1 VVQQVKAPGMG
12 ATRLDYVST
21 KPDVVNVLE
30 DGKVVSYQTPD
41 ELLLYA
47 VKSLNLSDIPGMAI
61 LSMPADLLRNL
72 VTKDPGFMMANLLRD
87 SLSAYVTSGQSMTPV
102 VDTVISFGKAL
113 ANKSPATRALLDA
126 GVISGYDAGDI
137 ESSGKNLEEDLARKA
152 GKRRDAVVLR
162 PFKSLWAG
170 LEAGTTASDAA
181 TRAVIYERVLAET
194 GNEAEAI
201 FRALEV
207 MNFHRKGGNSLVR
220 ILTAAVPF
228 FNARLQGL
236 DLFYRASSGNMNT
249 SDAAAVKRKFWSRGA
264 AMMALSAVYYFAV
277 ADDEEYKKQEQ
288 ETRDNNWLIPYFGMK
303 IPIPFEV
310 GVLFKTIPERIA
322 ALASGRDTAED
333 FGDSLFRS
341 FFATFGFNPIPQTI
355 KPLVEVYFDKNMFT
369 MRPILSEGLKD
380 VEAKFQVGPS
390 TSSFIGGI
398 AGALGI
404 SPIKAD
410 HVVKG
415 YTGTMGMYAV
425 DTIDMIIN
433 QFTDSPKATKRFE
446 QMPVIKRF
454 ALDPEARG
462 NVTEYYKL
470 KDAVDGAVR
479 TMNFLEKQQE
489 SGEYVEY
496 LKENQGTL
504 AFKDYVRDVE
514 KTMKELRD
522 ARNAIRVST
531 MSGDEKREALVEIGR
546 AESAITSQMQRIK
559 QAIASMQ

>member
-1 VVQQVKAPGMG
+1 
-12 ATRLDYVST
+12 
-21 KPDVVNVLE
+21 
-30 DGKVVSYQTPD
+30 
-41 ELLLYA
+41 
-47 VKSLNLSDIPGMAI
+47 
-61 LSMPADLLRNL
+61 
-72 VTKDPGFMMANLLRD
+72 
-87 SLSAYVTSGQSMTPV
+87 
-102 VDTVISFGKAL
+102 
-113 ANKSPATRALLDA
+113 
-126 GVISGYDAGDI
+126 
-137 ESSGKNLEEDLARKA
+137 
-152 GKRRDAVVLR
+152 
-162 PFKSLWAG
+162 
-170 LEAGTTASDAA
+170 
-181 TRAVIYERVLAET
+181 
-194 GNEAEAI
+194 
-201 FRALEV
+201 
-207 MNFHRKGGNSLVR
+207 
-220 ILTAAVPF
+220 
-228 FNARLQGL
+228 
-236 DLFYRASSGNMNT
+236 
-249 SDAAAVKRKFWSRGA
+249 
-264 AMMALSAVYYFAV
+264 
-277 ADDEEYKKQEQ
+277 
-288 ETRDNNWLIPYFGMK
+288 
-303 IPIPFEV
+303 
-310 GVLFKTIPERIA
+310 VLFKTIPERIA

-425 DTIDMIIN
+425 DTIDMVIN

-470 KDAVDGAVR
+470 KDAVDGVVR

-522 ARNAIRVST
+522 ARSAIRVST

-546 AESAITSQMQRIK
+546 AESEITAEMQRIK